1 MHNFLQRAAIIAAAA
16 LAPMA
21 ITAAIT
27 PAVSHADC
35 DNGTWWDP
43 VQNRCQAPLV
53 QNCPGGWGDPNI
65 NSCRPPVSTTPLDC
79 RDGAWWDPINN
90 ICRPPVLPPQ

>member
-1 MHNFLQRAAIIAAAA
+1 MHKTLQRAAVIAAAA
-16 LAPMA
+16 VAPMA
-21 ITAAIT
+21 ITAAIA

-53 QNCPGGWGDPNI
+53 QNCPGGWWDPNI
-65 NSCRPPVSTTPLDC
+65 NNCRPPVATTPLDC

-90 ICRPPVLPPQ
+90 ICRPPLLPQ